1 MVLAN
6 GITIV
11 KTLYYRSQGAKS
23 DSFGRKCKLDLSFFY
38 MSNLDLVPMN
48 FKDNCKWVASGF
60 AFEAP
65 ANPIKISSTTFTC
78 KLDRFEANEKIIQ
91 L

>member
-1 MVLAN
+1 
-6 GITIV
+6 
-11 KTLYYRSQGAKS
+11 
-23 DSFGRKCKLDLSFFY
+23 

-60 AFEAP
+60 AFEAQ

-78 KLDRFEANEKIIQ
+78 KLDRFEADEKIFAVMKQSSLQTLFIQ
-91 L
+91 LVVNMQ